1 MTDEAHHAPHPTTG
15 QYVKIAILLA
25 IVTAV
30 EVALFYIDEAVD
42 MAGWDGPLLIICRGL
57 HPGAVAVRDRRRIL
71 PRGADHPLGRHATSP
86 RLPPASRGSGADRR
100 PCGGLVV
107 GGDPHPPAG
116 GTHGRTGDERSA
128 AIVVFG
134 SGDDADRLIPAA

>member
-42 MAGWDGPLLIICRGL
+42 MAGWDGPLLIILSFFKFVVVIGWFMHLRFEKPVLSRFFAG
-57 HPGAVAVRDRRRIL
+57 GFIL
-71 PRGADHPLGRHATSP
+71 ALSLYGIVV
-86 RLPPASRGSGADRR
+86 GSFLV
-100 PCGGLVV
+100 GLV
-107 GGDPHPPAG
+107 
-116 GTHGRTGDERSA
+116 TR
-128 AIVVFG
+128 
-134 SGDDADRLIPAA
+134 